1 MVGPADVNMHERPA
15 QRLFCRALRSTTAH
29 ACFYNPASVVHLSTS
44 SQCSSESKETC
55 LLRKNHKHNLA
66 QAPVQEGQ
74 RVGNGQMLKVY
85 LSLGTTLTHS
95 SYSEGA
101 PELTIAYQLTSLVI
115 VRNLCPQAG
124 PCRTRIL
131 QGRHALCKGIVVD
144 LLPLSRRR

>member
-29 ACFYNPASVVHLSTS
+29 ACFSNPASVVHLSTS

-85 LSLGTTLTHS
+85 LSLGTTSTHS
-95 SYSEGA
+95 SYSERCTRA
-101 PELTIAYQLTSLVI
+101 HNSLSAYFACHCAESLPPS
-115 VRNLCPQAG
+115 RTLSYTDSPRQA
-124 PCRTRIL
+124 CAM
-131 QGRHALCKGIVVD
+131 QGDCC
-144 LLPLSRRR
+144 